1 MYIFITFKTVLIL
14 ITEQVHHRG
23 QNNVNKRKIKKD
35 NKKVI
40 QNIRNNE
47 ISDKQLEV
55 LELMET
61 LPYEVSNGLI
71 ALIETYL
78 HVRSD
83 LKETDTWNRLLTY
96 LKEKHYS

>member
-1 MYIFITFKTVLIL
+1 M
-14 ITEQVHHRG
+14 
-23 QNNVNKRKIKKD
+23 NKRKIKKD